1 MERPVLPAC
10 RNDGDW
16 IMAYG
21 RDDHEQ
27 SAQDWGVIHLAHL
40 LDCDATLNAIA
51 DLRADERAERNAVG
65 EPWVGGLVAR

>member
-27 SAQDWGVIHLAHL
+27 SAQDWGVIHLARL
-40 LDCDATLNAIA
+40 LDCDATPK
-51 DLRADERAERNAVG
+51 RNRG
-65 EPWVGGLVAR
+65 PTSR